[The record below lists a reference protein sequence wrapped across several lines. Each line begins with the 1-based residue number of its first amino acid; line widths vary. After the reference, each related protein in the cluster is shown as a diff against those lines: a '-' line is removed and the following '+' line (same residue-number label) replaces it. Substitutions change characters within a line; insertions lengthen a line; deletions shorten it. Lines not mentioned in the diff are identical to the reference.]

1 MFFLAWATTQHRAA
15 QREETGMRRDGLG
28 LVAGLSLTILVSGCS
43 TSTLGL
49 TASQKAAIGE
59 FSRAT
64 AAIGETTQGELT
76 EMRARM
82 VQTNE
87 QLFIIR
93 GSASQLSPAAP
104 LDGLLSVNTIAV
116 VVAAA
121 TALQGYGEMLVGLV
135 EDTQASQLQSA
146 AGKFVTSLS
155 NVPNVNLSA
164 GASDAISAVIVF
176 AGERY
181 IEAKKAHALKVIVP
195 ETRPAID
202 RICDTLAS
210 DFDWQS
216 NGLAAALDTQNQLLQ
231 SAASSAVQD
240 TAGSTDGAAVVA
252 RSVSLPAL
260 QYAVQTR
267 LRRDEVQKRVQSS
280 VLAIKKAN
288 AALADALANDRW
300 SLEDVKEAAGAAS
313 ELKPA
318 IKELSE
324 QASGLLD
331 RVKILTPF
339 PIMR

>member
-1 MFFLAWATTQHRAA
+1 
-15 QREETGMRRDGLG
+15 MRRDSLG
-28 LVAGLSLTILVSGCS
+28 LVAGLSLTILVSGC
-43 TSTLGL
+43 TTLGL

-76 EMRARM
+76 EMRARI

-93 GSASQLSPAAP
+93 GSASNLSPDGT
-104 LDGLLSVNTIAV
+104 LDGKLSVNTIAI

-121 TALQGYGEMLVGLV
+121 TALQGYGEMLVALV
-135 EDTQASQLQSA
+135 EDTQAGELQSA

-155 NVPNVNLSA
+155 KVPNVSLSA

-216 NGLAAALDTQNQLLQ
+216 NGLAADLDTSNQLLQ
-231 SAASSAVQD
+231 SAASSAVRD
-240 TAGSTDGAAVVA
+240 AAGGTDAAAVVA
-252 RSVSLPAL
+252 RSVTLPAL
-260 QYAVQTR
+260 QYAIQGR
-267 LRRDEVQKRVQSS
+267 LRRDEVQKRVSTS
-280 VLAIKKAN
+280 VTAIKKAN

-300 SLEDVKEAAGAAS
+300 SLEDVKTAAGQAS
-313 ELKPA
+313 ALKPA

-324 QASGLLD
+324 QASALLD
-331 RVKILTPF
+331 RVKILTPSA
-339 PIMR
+339 IIR

>member
-1 MFFLAWATTQHRAA
+1 
-15 QREETGMRRDGLG
+15 MRRDGLG
-28 LVAGLSLTILVSGCS
+28 LVAALSLTILVSGCS
-43 TSTLGL
+43 ALGL

-82 VQTNE
+82 IQTNE
-87 QLFIIR
+87 QLFILR
-93 GSASQLSPAAP
+93 GSATNLAPNDP
-104 LDGLLSVNTIAV
+104 LDGKLSVSTIAV

-121 TALQGYGEMLVGLV
+121 TALQGYGEMLEALV
-135 EDTQASQLQSA
+135 EDTQAKELQTA

-155 NVPNVNLSA
+155 KVPNVNLSA

-181 IEAKKAHALKVIVP
+181 IEAKKARALKVIVP

-216 NGLAAALDTQNQLLQ
+216 NGLAADLDTSNQLLQ
-231 SAASSAVQD
+231 SAASSAVLD
-240 TAGSTDGAAVVA
+240 TAGGTATAAVNA
-252 RSVSLPAL
+252 RSVALPAL
-260 QYAVQTR
+260 QYAVQGR
-267 LRRDEVQKRVQSS
+267 VRRDEVQQRVSTS
-280 VLAIKKAN
+280 VTAIKKAN
-288 AALADALANDRW
+288 AALADALASDRW
-300 SLEDVKEAAGAAS
+300 SLEDVKAAASQAGA
-313 ELKPA
+313 LKPA

-324 QASGLLD
+324 QASALLD
-331 RVKILTPF
+331 RVKILTPSA
-339 PIMR
+339 IIR

>member
-1 MFFLAWATTQHRAA
+1 
-15 QREETGMRRDGLG
+15 MRRDGFW
-28 LVAGLSLTILVSGCS
+28 LVAGLSLTILVSGC
-43 TSTLGL
+43 TALGL

-76 EMRARM
+76 EMRARL

-93 GSASQLSPAAP
+93 GSASRLSPDGT
-104 LDGLLSVNTIAV
+104 LDGKLTVNTIAI

-121 TALQGYGEMLVGLV
+121 TALQGYGEMLVALV
-135 EDTQASQLQSA
+135 EDTQARELQSA
-146 AGKFVTSLS
+146 AGKFTTSLS
-155 NVPNVNLSA
+155 KVPNVNLSA

-216 NGLAAALDTQNQLLQ
+216 NGLAADLDTQNQLLQ
-231 SAASSAVQD
+231 SAASSAVRD
-240 TAGSTDGAAVVA
+240 ASGGTDGAAVVA
-252 RSVSLPAL
+252 RSVTLPAL
-260 QYAVQTR
+260 QYAIQGR
-267 LRRDEVQKRVQSS
+267 LRRDEVQKRVSTS

-300 SLEDVKEAAGAAS
+300 NLEDVKAAAGQAGA
-313 ELKPA
+313 LKPV
-318 IKELSE
+318 IKELSD

>member
-1 MFFLAWATTQHRAA
+1 
-15 QREETGMRRDGLG
+15 
-28 LVAGLSLTILVSGCS
+28 
-43 TSTLGL
+43 
-49 TASQKAAIGE
+49 
-59 FSRAT
+59 
-64 AAIGETTQGELT
+64 
-76 EMRARM
+76 
-82 VQTNE
+82 
-87 QLFIIR
+87 
-93 GSASQLSPAAP
+93 
-104 LDGLLSVNTIAV
+104 
-116 VVAAA
+116 
-121 TALQGYGEMLVGLV
+121 
-135 EDTQASQLQSA
+135 
-146 AGKFVTSLS
+146 
-155 NVPNVNLSA
+155 
-164 GASDAISAVIVF
+164 VIVF

-216 NGLAAALDTQNQLLQ
+216 NGLAAALDTQSQLLQ
-231 SAASSAVQD
+231 SAASSAVRD
-240 TAGSTDGAAVVA
+240 ASGSTDGAAVVA
-252 RSVSLPAL
+252 RSVTLPAL
-260 QYAVQTR
+260 QYAIQSR

-300 SLEDVKEAAGAAS
+300 SLEDVKAAAGAAS

>member
-1 MFFLAWATTQHRAA
+1 
-15 QREETGMRRDGLG
+15 MRRDGLG
-28 LVAGLSLTILVSGCS
+28 LVAALSLTILVSGCS
-43 TSTLGL
+43 ALGL

-82 VQTNE
+82 IQTNE
-87 QLFIIR
+87 QLFILR
-93 GSASQLSPAAP
+93 GSATNLSPNGT
-104 LDGLLSVNTIAV
+104 LDGKLTVSTIV
-116 VVAAA
+116 VMVAAA
-121 TALQGYGEMLVGLV
+121 TALQGYGEMLEALV
-135 EDTQASQLQSA
+135 EDTQAKELQTA

-155 NVPNVNLSA
+155 KVPNVDLSA

-216 NGLAAALDTQNQLLQ
+216 DGLAADLDTSNQLLQ
-231 SAASSAVQD
+231 SAANSAVLD
-240 TAGSTDGAAVVA
+240 AAGGGTAAAVNA
-252 RSVSLPAL
+252 RSVALPAL
-260 QYAVQTR
+260 QYAVQGQV
-267 LRRDEVQKRVQSS
+267 RRDEVQKRVSTS
-280 VLAIKKAN
+280 VTAIKKAN

-300 SLEDVKEAAGAAS
+300 SLEDVKAAASQAGA
-313 ELKPA
+313 LKPA

-324 QASGLLD
+324 QASALLD
-331 RVKILTPF
+331 RVKILTPSA
-339 PIMR
+339 IIR

>member
-1 MFFLAWATTQHRAA
+1 
-15 QREETGMRRDGLG
+15 MRRDSYW
-28 LVAGLSLTILVSGCS
+28 LVAGLSLMILVSGC
-43 TSTLGL
+43 TSLGL

-76 EMRARM
+76 EMRARL

-93 GSASQLSPAAP
+93 GSASQLSPDGP
-104 LDGLLSVNTIAV
+104 LDGKLSVNTIAI

-121 TALQGYGEMLVGLV
+121 TALQGYGEMLQALV
-135 EDTQASQLQSA
+135 EDTQASELQSA
-146 AGKFVTSLS
+146 AGKFTTSLS
-155 NVPNVNLSA
+155 KVPNVNLSA

-216 NGLAAALDTQNQLLQ
+216 NGLAANLDTQNQLLQ
-231 SAASSAVQD
+231 SAASSAVRD
-240 TAGSTDGAAVVA
+240 APGSTDGAAVVA
-252 RSVSLPAL
+252 RSVTMPAL
-260 QYAVQTR
+260 RYAIQGR
-267 LRRDEVQKRVQSS
+267 LRRDEVQKRVSTS

-300 SLEDVKEAAGAAS
+300 SLEDVKAAAGEVSA
-313 ELKPA
+313 LKPVM
-318 IKELSE
+318 KELSE

-331 RVKILTPF
+331 REKNHTPSG
-339 PIMR
+339 IIR